1 MPSTYGRSYASWFTP
16 PRVAAVVSGVIFA
29 VLVAFLFKYQII
41 EGAQFEV
48 ESKKNYVIK
57 VPLKA
62 ARGEIVDTDGRVLAS
77 SRQSFSICAVP
88 KTTLKNKDEIALLAK
103 LLGVDE
109 EFIVGKLSK
118 TASSYRPAVVLRDV
132 DFATLSVVEEMSAS
146 LSDVLVVAEPV
157 RSYPAGESFCHLLGY
172 VGEVHQDEVAAN
184 PTRYASGDLIGRSGV
199 EKRYDDVLSGTEG
212 YKLVSVSMDGDEV
225 PIDYV
230 DVPSVSPEPGTRVKL
245 CARSDLQ
252 MLADS
257 LLAGRRGCV
266 IILGV
271 RTGEVLTLSSNPVFD
286 PTLFATGISSAD
298 WRNIIEDPDKPL
310 LNRAIQCAYP
320 PGSTYKIVTAGVGL
334 ETRLVMESTRYKP
347 CPGYYRF
354 GRRVFKCWK
363 EEGHG
368 SSNLIRGI
376 TVSCDV
382 YFYQLGER
390 MDLEDFY
397 SYGKLWGLPEPTHI
411 DIPNEVR
418 GLVPNT
424 EWYDRAYGKG
434 KWTRGIML
442 NIAIGQGEVLT
453 TPLSMLCFICGL
465 ANDGKCP
472 VPHCVKT
479 IGNDSNETE
488 MAPEFIDMPMSDTT
502 LGTLKKA
509 LRNAVEGDEGTGKA
523 ARVEGYEVAGK
534 TGTAQNPHGDDH
546 AWFVCYAP
554 FDDPE
559 IGVCVMV
566 ENAGHGGSV
575 AAPIAGRLLRRYFA
589 TKEGELVAGR

>member
-1 MPSTYGRSYASWFTP
+1 MPSTGGRTYASWLTP
-16 PRVAAVVSGVIFA
+16 PRVAALVSAAVFV
-29 VLVAFLFKYQII
+29 VLVVFLFKYQII
-41 EGAQFEV
+41 EGAQYEE
-48 ESKKNYVIK
+48 ESRKNYVIK

-62 ARGEIVDTDGRVLAS
+62 ARGDIVDSRGEVLAG

-88 KTTLKNKDEIALLAK
+88 KTTLKNKDEIALLAR
-103 LLGVDE
+103 LLEVDE

-118 TASSYRPAVVLRDV
+118 TASSYRPAVIVRDV
-132 DFATLSVVEEMSAS
+132 DFATLSVIEEMSAD

-157 RSYPAGESFCHLLGY
+157 RSYPAGEWFCHLLGY
-172 VGEVHQDEVAAN
+172 VGEVTQEEVAGN

-199 EKRYDDVLSGTEG
+199 EKSYDDVLSGEEG
-212 YKLVSVSMDGDEV
+212 YKMVRVSMDGDEV
-225 PIDYV
+225 PIDYE
-230 DVPSVSPEPGTRVKL
+230 DVPSVPPEPGKRVML

-266 IILGV
+266 IVLGV
-271 RTGEVLTLSSNPVFD
+271 KRGEVLALSSNPVFD
-286 PTLFATGISSAD
+286 PALFATGISSAD
-298 WRNIIEDPDKPL
+298 WKNIIEDKDRPL

-334 ETRLVMESTRYKP
+334 ETRVLMENTRYKP
-347 CPGYYRF
+347 CPGYYKF

-368 SSNLIRGI
+368 SSNLVRGI

-397 SYGKLWGLPEPTHI
+397 SYGCLWGLPEPTHI

-418 GLVPNT
+418 GLVPNA
-424 EWYDRAYGKG
+424 EWYDRTYGVR
-434 KWTRGIML
+434 KWTKGVML
-442 NIAIGQGEVLT
+442 NISIGQGEVLA
-453 TPLSMLCFICGL
+453 TPLSVLCFICGL
-465 ANDGKCP
+465 ANDGRYP
-472 VPHCVKT
+472 VPHCVKA
-479 IGNDSNETE
+479 IGNDGEETE
-488 MAPEFIDMPMSDTT
+488 MEPELIDMPMSERT
-502 LGTLKKA
+502 LGILKKA
-509 LRNAVEGDEGTGKA
+509 LRAAVEDEEGTGRA

-554 FDDPE
+554 YDEPE
-559 IGVCVMV
+559 IGVCVLV

-575 AAPIAGRLLRRYFA
+575 AAPMAGRILRHYFE
-589 TKEGELVAGR
+589 TRDGGLVAQR

>member
-1 MPSTYGRSYASWFTP
+1 LPSNSGRSYASWFTP
-16 PRVAAVVSGVIFA
+16 PRVAVVIIGVVFA
-29 VLVAFLFKYQII
+29 VLVTILFKNQII

-62 ARGEIVDTDGRVLAS
+62 ARGEIVDTDGKVLVG

-103 LLGVDE
+103 LLEVDE

-118 TASSYRPAVVLRDV
+118 TASSYRPAVVRRDV
-132 DFATLSVVEEMSAS
+132 DFATLSVIEEMSAD

-157 RSYPAGESFCHLLGY
+157 RSYPGGESFCHLLGY
-172 VGEVHQDEVAAN
+172 VGEVTQDEVARN
-184 PTRYASGDLIGRSGV
+184 PTRYASGDLIGRGGV

-212 YKLVSVSMDGDEV
+212 YKLVRVSMDGDEV
-225 PIDYV
+225 PIDYE
-230 DVPSVSPEPGTRVKL
+230 DVPSVSPEPGKRVRL

-252 MLADS
+252 TLADS
-257 LLAGRRGCV
+257 LLAGRRGCAIV
-266 IILGV
+266 LGV
-271 RTGEVLTLSSNPVFD
+271 RTGEVLALSSNPVFD
-286 PTLFATGISSAD
+286 PSLFATGISSAD
-298 WRNIIEDPDKPL
+298 WKNIIEDRDKPL

-320 PGSTYKIVTAGVGL
+320 PASTYKIVTAAVGL

-347 CPGYYRF
+347 CSGSYRF

-368 SSNLIRGI
+368 SSNLVRGI

-397 SYGKLWGLPEPTHI
+397 SYSTLWGIPEPTHI

-418 GLVPNT
+418 GLVPNS
-424 EWYDRAYGKG
+424 EWYDRTYGKG
-434 KWTRGIML
+434 KWTKGIML
-442 NIAIGQGEVLT
+442 NIAIGQGEVLV
-453 TPLSMLCFICGL
+453 TPLSMLCFICGI
-465 ANDGKCP
+465 ANDGKYP

-479 IGNDSNETE
+479 IGNDGDETE
-488 MAPEFIDMPMSDTT
+488 MTPEFIDMPMSDTT
-502 LGTLKKA
+502 IGILKKA
-509 LRNAVEGDEGTGKA
+509 MRNAVEGEEGTGKA
-523 ARVEGYEVAGK
+523 ARVDGYEVAGK

-554 FDDPE
+554 CDDPE

-575 AAPIAGRLLRRYFA
+575 AAPIAGRLLRQYFA
-589 TKEGELVAGR
+589 TREGELVAGR

>member
-1 MPSTYGRSYASWFTP
+1 LPSTGGRTYASWLTP
-16 PRVAAVVSGVIFA
+16 PRVAAVISGVVFV
-29 VLVAFLFKYQII
+29 VLVVFLFKYQII

-48 ESKKNYVIK
+48 ESRKNYVIK

-62 ARGEIVDTDGRVLAS
+62 ARGEIVDSDGVVLAG

-88 KTTLKNKDEIALLAK
+88 KTTLKNRDEIALLAK
-103 LLGVDE
+103 LLAVDE

-132 DFATLSVVEEMSAS
+132 DFATLSAVEEMSAH
-146 LSDVLVVAEPV
+146 LSDILVVAEPV
-157 RSYPAGESFCHLLGY
+157 RSYPAGEWFCHILGY
-172 VGEVHQDEVAAN
+172 VGEVTQDEVKN
-184 PTRYASGDLIGRSGV
+184 NSTRYASGDLIGRSGV
-199 EKRYDDVLSGTEG
+199 EKSYDDVLSGTEG
-212 YKLVSVSMDGDEV
+212 YKLVRVSMDGDEV
-225 PIDYV
+225 PIDYE
-230 DVPSVSPEPGTRVKL
+230 DVPSVPPEPGKRVKL
-245 CARSDLQ
+245 CAHSELQ

-257 LLAGRRGCV
+257 LLAGRRGCAIV
-266 IILGV
+266 LGV
-271 RTGEVLTLSSNPVFD
+271 KTGEVLALSSNPVFD
-286 PTLFATGISSAD
+286 PTLFATGISAAD
-298 WRNIIEDPDKPL
+298 WRNIIEDADKPM

-334 ETRLVMESTRYKP
+334 EKRLVLESTRYKP
-347 CPGYYRF
+347 CPGSYRF

-368 SSNLIRGI
+368 SANLVRAI

-397 SYGKLWGLPEPTHI
+397 SYGTLWDLPNLTHI
-411 DIPNEVR
+411 DLPNEVK
-418 GLVPNT
+418 GLVPNA

-434 KWTRGIML
+434 KWTKGIML
-442 NIAIGQGEVLT
+442 NIVIGQGEVLT
-453 TPLSMLCFICGL
+453 TPLSMLCFICGV
-465 ANDGKCP
+465 ANDGKYP
-472 VPHCVKT
+472 VPHCVKS
-479 IGNDSNETE
+479 IGNDGDETE
-488 MAPEFIDMPMSDTT
+488 MTPQLIDMPLSDTT
-502 LGTLKKA
+502 LGTLRKA
-509 LRNAVEGDEGTGKA
+509 MRNVVEGDEGTGRA
-523 ARVEGYEVAGK
+523 ARVEGVEVAGK

-554 FDDPE
+554 CDDPE

-575 AAPIAGRLLRRYFA
+575 AAPIAGRLLRHYFA
-589 TKEGELVAGR
+589 AKGDELVAQR

>member
-1 MPSTYGRSYASWFTP
+1 MPSRGGRTYSSWFTP
-16 PRVAAVVSGVIFA
+16 PRVAAVVSAAVFV
-29 VLVAFLFKYQII
+29 VLVVFLFKYQIV
-41 EGAQFEV
+41 EGAKYED

-62 ARGEIVDTDGRVLAS
+62 ARGDIVDVDGRVLAG

-88 KTTLKNKDEIALLAK
+88 KTTLRNKEEIGLLAR
-103 LLGVDE
+103 LLDVDE

-118 TASSYRPAVVLRDV
+118 TASSYRPAVVVRDV
-132 DFATLSVVEEMSAS
+132 DFATLSVIEEMSAD

-157 RSYPAGESFCHLLGY
+157 RSYPAAAWFCHLLGY
-172 VGEVHQDEVAAN
+172 VGEVTQEEVAAH
-184 PTRYASGDLIGRSGV
+184 PTTYASGDLIGRSGV
-199 EKRYDDVLSGTEG
+199 EKSYDEALSGKEG
-212 YKLVSVSMDGDEV
+212 YKMVRVSMDGGEV
-225 PIDYV
+225 PIDYE
-230 DVPSVSPEPGTRVKL
+230 DVPAVPPEPGKRVRL

-266 IILGV
+266 IAMGV
-271 RTGEVLTLSSNPVFD
+271 RTGEVLALASNPVFD

-298 WRNIIEDPDKPL
+298 WKDIIEDSDKPL

-334 ETRLVMESTRYKP
+334 EKRLVMESTRYKP
-347 CPGYYRF
+347 CAGAYRF

-368 SSNLIRGI
+368 SSNLVRGV

-397 SYGKLWGLPEPTHI
+397 SYSNLWGLPHLTHI

-424 EWYDRAYGKG
+424 DWYDRNYGER
-434 KWTRGIML
+434 KWTRGVML
-442 NIAIGQGEVLT
+442 NLAIGQGEVLA
-453 TPLSMLCFICGL
+453 TPLSILCFVCGV

-472 VPHCVKT
+472 VPHCVKA
-479 IGNDSNETE
+479 IGNDGEETE
-488 MAPEFIDMPMSDTT
+488 MEAEVIDLPMSSTT
-502 LGTLKKA
+502 LGILKKA
-509 LRNAVEGDEGTGKA
+509 MHSVVEGEEGTGKA

-554 FDDPE
+554 AADPE
-559 IGVCVMV
+559 IGVCVLV

-575 AAPIAGRLLRRYFA
+575 AAPIAGRILRRYF
-589 TKEGELVAGR
+589 GVDGGGLVAQQ